1 MITPPPITEQA
12 RAPHILPQ
20 QSWRLARRRFT
31 HQGGAWRL
39 VSMVI
44 ALLAALPL
52 LMLLPAWL
60 TAEDEIWRHLA
71 DTLLVSL
78 LRNTAVLILGVGLGV
93 FVIGVGLAWL
103 TAMCE
108 FPGRR
113 IFDWALMLPLGIPTY
128 VLAFVAI
135 GFLDFSGPV
144 QSTLRSLFATNMGT
158 GTLWFPP
165 IRSEGGVI
173 AVMVLALYPYVYML
187 ARAAFLGQGRNVFE
201 SGRVLG
207 LNPWQ
212 AFFRISLPMARPA
225 ITAGVALALMET
237 LADFGAV
244 AIFNYDTFT
253 TALYKAWFDLFN
265 LPAAAQ
271 LSTLLL
277 LFVALALMGERRSR
291 GRARFYGSGKRP
303 NTPRYQL
310 TGKHAW
316 LASGSAA
323 VVLTLAF
330 IIPVAQL
337 AVWTATTG
345 MADFDA
351 RYMEFVSHT
360 LLLGVIGALLTLT
373 CALLLATIHK
383 QWPDRITR
391 YSTQLATLGYAMPGA
406 VLAVGIMLLFTW
418 IDKGIDRGINALTGE
433 DTTGLLLSS
442 SVIALLFAY
451 VVRFLAVAHGPVE
464 SALERITP
472 SIQQAARSLGAGHR
486 EVLWRVYLPILRPGL
501 LTAALLVFVD
511 IMKEMPATLLLRP
524 FDWDTLAIR
533 IFEMTSEG
541 EWERAALPALTLVL
555 VGLIPVI
562 LLVRHSGK

>member
-1 MITPPPITEQA
+1 MLIAALIT
-12 RAPHILPQ
+12 
-20 QSWRLARRRFT
+20 
-31 HQGGAWRL
+31 
-39 VSMVI
+39 
-44 ALLAALPL
+44 LPL
-52 LMLLPAWL
+52 LALLPAWL
-60 TAEDEIWRHLA
+60 TAEDEVWRHLA
-71 DTLLVSL
+71 DTLLVDL
-78 LRNTAVLILGVGLGV
+78 LRNTAVLIFGVGMGV
-93 FVIGVGLAWL
+93 FVLGVGLAWL
-103 TAMCE
+103 TTMCE

-144 QSTLRSLFATNMGT
+144 QNSLRTLFDTD
-158 GTLWFPP
+158 TLWFPP

-187 ARAAFLGQGRNVFE
+187 ARAAFLGQGRNVLE

-212 AFFRISLPMARPA
+212 VFFRISLPMARPA
-225 ITAGVALALMET
+225 IAAGVALALMET

-277 LFVALALMGERRSR
+277 LFVALALVGERQSR
-291 GRARFYGSGKRP
+291 GRARFYSSGKRASAQ
-303 NTPRYQL
+303 RYQL
-310 TGKHAW
+310 SGKHAW

-323 VVLTLAF
+323 LVLALAF
-330 IIPVAQL
+330 LIPVAQL
-337 AVWTATTG
+337 VAWVVNTG
-345 MADFDA
+345 MVDLDI
-351 RYMEFVSHT
+351 RYLEFVSHT
-360 LLLGVIGALLTLT
+360 LLLGAMGALLTVA

-383 QWPDRITR
+383 QWPDNITR
-391 YSTQLATLGYAMPGA
+391 FSTQLATLGYALPGS

-418 IDKGIDRGINALTGE
+418 IDGRIDTLMGGN
-433 DTTGLLLSS
+433 TGLILSS

-451 VVRFLAVAHGPVE
+451 LVRFLAVAHGPVE

-472 SIQQAARSLGAGHR
+472 SIQQAARSLGASHR
-486 EVLWRVYLPILRPGL
+486 EVLWRIYLPVLRPGL

-562 LLVRHSGK
+562 LLARRSGHIVH

>member
-1 MITPPPITEQA
+1 MITPPPIAEQIRTPTAILKESWGRA
-12 RAPHILPQ
+12 RE
-20 QSWRLARRRFT
+20 RFN
-31 HQGGAWRL
+31 HNHHGGAWRL
-39 VSMVI
+39 ISVLI
-44 ALLAALPL
+44 AVLTILPL
-52 LMLLPAWL
+52 LTLLPAWL
-60 TAEDEIWRHLA
+60 TTQDEVWRHLA
-71 DTLLVSL
+71 DTLLIDL
-78 LRNTAVLILGVGLGV
+78 LRNTAVLALGVGLGV
-93 FVIGVGLAWL
+93 FVLGVGLAWL

-144 QSTLRSLFATNMGT
+144 QSGLRALFDID
-158 GTLWFPP
+158 TLWFPP

-187 ARAAFLGQGRNVFE
+187 ARAAFLGQGRNILE

-212 AFFRISLPMARPA
+212 IFFRISLPMARPA
-225 ITAGVALALMET
+225 IAAGVALALMET

-265 LPAAAQ
+265 LAAAAQ

-277 LFVALALMGERRSR
+277 LFVALALVGERQSR
-291 GRARFYGSGKRP
+291 GRARYYNSGKRASVH
-303 NTPRYQL
+303 RYQL

-323 VVLTLAF
+323 LVLALAF
-330 IIPVAQL
+330 LIPLAQL
-337 AVWTATTG
+337 VVWIISTG
-345 MADFDA
+345 MADLDA
-351 RYMEFVSHT
+351 RYLEFVSHT
-360 LLLGVIGALLTLT
+360 LLLGVMGGLLTVA

-383 QWPDRITR
+383 QWPDNITR
-391 YSTQLATLGYAMPGA
+391 LSTQLATLGYALPGA
-406 VLAVGIMLLFTW
+406 VLAVGIMLLFTS
-418 IDKGIDRGINALTGE
+418 IDEGIDTITGGN
-433 DTTGLLLSS
+433 TGLLLSS

-451 VVRFLAVAHGPVE
+451 LVRFLAVAHGPVE

-472 SIQQAARSLGAGHR
+472 SIQQAARSLGASHP
-486 EVLWRVYLPILRPGL
+486 EVLWRIYLPVLRPGL

-562 LLVRHSGK
+562 LLVKRSGK